1 MIASESI
8 VQYVS
13 KFPRPL
19 VCCSLNAP
27 VFSGLLEESFGSH
40 HDSKPFGPSSVG
52 MDLRFERAAHVYG
65 APPRLSLPP
74 LCLSLPPLCLSPL
87 APLSFTRGRPRRA
100 RRTAQPALD
109 HRRRRAL
116 LLSIPA
122 VDARC
127 GSAPPSY
134 AYTYAFLSGV
144 YVVGTPH

>member
-87 APLSFTRGRPRRA
+87 APAASLVAGLAEHAAPLNLPSTTGAGAHYSSPYRLWTLGADRLRRHIHIHMHSS
-100 RRTAQPALD
+100 PA
-109 HRRRRAL
+109 
-116 LLSIPA
+116 
-122 VDARC
+122 
-127 GSAPPSY
+127 Y
-134 AYTYAFLSGV
+134 M
-144 YVVGTPH
+144 